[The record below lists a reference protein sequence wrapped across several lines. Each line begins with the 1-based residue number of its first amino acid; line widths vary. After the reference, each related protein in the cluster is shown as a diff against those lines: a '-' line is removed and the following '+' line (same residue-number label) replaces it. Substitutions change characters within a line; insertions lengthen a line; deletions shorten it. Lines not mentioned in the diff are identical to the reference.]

1 MRFRTGIVVGVAFGY
16 VLGARAGRGRY
27 EQIKDLALQA
37 RKHPAVA
44 QLVDQGVGLVD
55 GGRYAM
61 AAGLS
66 AGSRGLRALERQGES
81 G

>member
-1 MRFRTGIVVGVAFGY
+1 MVVGVAFGY

-44 QLVDQGVGLVD
+44 QLVDEGVGLVD
-55 GGRYAM
+55 GARYAM
-61 AAGLS
+61 AAGLN
-66 AGSRGLRALERQGES
+66 AGSRGLRALESQGES

>member
-1 MRFRTGIVVGVAFGY
+1 VVGVAFGY

-55 GGRYAM
+55 AGRYAM
-61 AAGLS
+61 AAGLN
-66 AGSRGLRALERQGES
+66 AGSRGLRALESQGES